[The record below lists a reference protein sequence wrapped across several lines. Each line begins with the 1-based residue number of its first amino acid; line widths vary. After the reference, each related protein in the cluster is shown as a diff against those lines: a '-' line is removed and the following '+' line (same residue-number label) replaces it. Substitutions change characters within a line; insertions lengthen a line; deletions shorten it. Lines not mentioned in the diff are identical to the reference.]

1 MNDVAATS
9 RQDRVIA
16 RMSARLTSAMR
27 AERIAIAVTK
37 SAAHRIE
44 AIAIAPAGERAVLT
58 SKGMNF
64 AAE

>member
-1 MNDVAATS
+1 
-9 RQDRVIA
+9 
-16 RMSARLTSAMR
+16 MSARLTSAMR